1 VSGISQPPSRLAA
14 KLGHLDNVR
23 SVEPRPDS
31 NDRAKIRVVNS
42 GIGHREISVIRAY
55 GYEISAIS
63 MRHNY
68 VSVKGAASD
77 D

>member
-1 VSGISQPPSRLAA
+1 MSGTEQPISRLAA
-14 KLGHLDNVR
+14 KLSHFENVR

-31 NDRAKIRVVNS
+31 TERAKIRVVNL
-42 GIGHREISVIRAY
+42 GIGHREISIIRSY

-68 VSVKGAASD
+68 VSVKGGRD
-77 D
+77 V